1 MDDVQNRF
9 ARELADAVA
18 AAVAQS
24 ADVERCRER
33 ARAAGYHLHVTL
45 DATVGFAA
53 LAGHELPET
62 AAAEA
67 PVEELPVESEEVP
80 LDEVQPLTL
89 EELESIRQ
97 EAWNEGFATGEK
109 DGFHAGQTH
118 TTQRAARAENPRSRR
133 QQAPF

>member
-62 AAAEA
+62 AAAQA
-67 PVEELPVESEEVP
+67 PVEELPVFEVSANDRRF
-80 LDEVQPLTL
+80 LRSLRIAADEVNV
-89 EELESIRQ
+89 EET
-97 EAWNEGFATGEK
+97 N
-109 DGFHAGQTH
+109 
-118 TTQRAARAENPRSRR
+118 
-133 QQAPF
+133 